1 MRNEPQ
7 RLNTVTTRTK
17 EAMLNGLRLQMT
29 ADDYCDCGTNNSA
42 VIRPLQAEFCDTRNS
57 PKNIDFGAV
66 QPDVCP
72 NGTLSMP

>member
-29 ADDYCDCGTNNSA
+29 ADDYCDCGTTT
-42 VIRPLQAEFCDTRNS
+42 V
-57 PKNIDFGAV
+57 
-66 QPDVCP
+66 
-72 NGTLSMP
+72 LSSGHYRLNFVTPITHRKT